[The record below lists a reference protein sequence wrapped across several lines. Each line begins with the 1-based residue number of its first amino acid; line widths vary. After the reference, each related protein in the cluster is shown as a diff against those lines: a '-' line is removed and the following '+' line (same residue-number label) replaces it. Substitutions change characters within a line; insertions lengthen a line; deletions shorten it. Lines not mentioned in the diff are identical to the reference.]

1 VNLFAAGAYFFLA
14 TAPPAETALP
24 ARRARRFEAAPNGA
38 IAANL
43 IET

>member
-1 VNLFAAGAYFFLA
+1 VRIFFWQRRR
-14 TAPPAETALP
+14 PADTALP